1 MFRFFKNL
9 VNYFREQQRRK
20 IAVKRYVINQ
30 ELIKFYK
37 DLQETTGEYNT
48 IPACTLAWQ
57 AMKQHIKTDA
67 DVNKFYKKLELAGV
81 V

>member
-1 MFRFFKNL
+1 MFRFIRNL
-9 VNYFREQQRRK
+9 VSCLREQQRRT
-20 IAVKRYVINQ
+20 IAVKRFVINQ

-48 IPACTLAWQ
+48 IPPCTLAWQ
-57 AMKQHIKTDA
+57 AMKQHVKTDA
-67 DVNKFYKKLELAGV
+67 DVNRFYKKLELAGV